1 VVGFGF
7 ADSFI
12 RSRHHTQ
19 VTQTVRKPLCWQGVA
34 MPKYVHIE
42 RSDTAGNYI
51 DEIKSL
57 PQVLDG
63 ELDDIDYIE
72 PGTQIILT
80 IVEMSQ
86 EEFENLP
93 EFEGW

>member
-1 VVGFGF
+1 
-7 ADSFI
+7 
-12 RSRHHTQ
+12 
-19 VTQTVRKPLCWQGVA
+19 
-34 MPKYVHIE
+34 MPKFVKIE
-42 RSDTAGNYI
+42 RSDTAGSYV

-57 PQVLDG
+57 PQVMDG
-63 ELDDIDYIE
+63 ELSDIDYTE